1 MCNSTLLPQV
11 KATYDLIAQQRPVKL
26 NWKSEYKSK
35 FESPVKDKMSQAA
48 PSAYGRRNHPYKNTV
63 NFVELNSHL
72 MDIGRRASMQFC
84 ESWWATDGHRSDD
97 CRLSSYMIK
106 EGLLFFTK

>member
-1 MCNSTLLPQV
+1 MYQVLNYRRKESYNYNFLMCNITLLPQV

-35 FESPVKDKMSQAA
+35 FESPVKDKISQAA

-72 MDIGRRASMQFC
+72 MDIGGRASMQFC
-84 ESWWATDGHRSDD
+84 ES
-97 CRLSSYMIK
+97 
-106 EGLLFFTK
+106 